1 MSRRFPLYID
11 LTGRPVLV
19 YGGGTIAARR
29 CRVLSGFGARLTVIA
44 PEIRPEI
51 RSLPGVICRF
61 ERFSAAAG
69 KMPEAA
75 LVLAATGDPA
85 VNRAIAAAARARGVP
100 ANNASDQHDCDFH
113 FPAIAA
119 RGPLVVGVNAGGE
132 DHRLAARAAA
142 AIRRLLEQEEL

>member
-1 MSRRFPLYID
+1 MSRRFPLYVD
-11 LTGRPVLV
+11 LTDCAVLV

-29 CRVLSGFGARLTVIA
+29 CRVLSDFGARLTVIA

-51 RSLPGVICRF
+51 QSLPGVQCRF
-61 ERFSAAAG
+61 ERFSPE
-69 KMPEAA
+69 KMPKAA
-75 LVLAATGDPA
+75 LVLAAAGDPA

-100 ANNASDQHDCDFH
+100 VNNASARDDCDFH

-132 DHRLAARAAA
+132 DHRLVARAAA
-142 AIRRLLEQEEL
+142 AIRRLLEKEEL

>member
-44 PEIRPEI
+44 PEIHPEI
-51 RSLPGVICRF
+51 QSLPGVICRF
-61 ERFSAAAG
+61 ERFSVETRPRAAR
-69 KMPEAA
+69 
-75 LVLAATGDPA
+75 VLAATGAPA